1 MNDIFMRTCRLKNN
15 QRAMYSEYK
24 NRHDFKY
31 QVIVTLNDL
40 IEHLSDSF
48 NESTNDTVMI
58 RESKLQ
64 K

>member
-1 MNDIFMRTCRLKNN
+1 MNDIFLRTCRSENN
-15 QRAMYSEYK
+15 QQIMYFRYK

-31 QVIVTLNDL
+31 QVIVTSDDL
-40 IEHLSDSF
+40 IEHLRGSF

-58 RESKLQ
+58 RESELQ